1 MNKEQRDL
9 YSLQTI
15 RRNKRFERAF
25 LKPVY
30 TVLKNEMRRAAKMVR
45 AGKANEYL
53 SSWIIIDGLT
63 ANLQRLIEVVGLFYA
78 KLTTREIIKSQNKGF
93 GIDQAWIDLINEY
106 FRTDLLNKAVL
117 PISNTT
123 RAKIFELITGGI
135 QEGWSIDRIAF
146 ELENSEFPLW
156 RARMI
161 VRTEIQMAQNVGK
174 RVAAEE
180 SDFETVKQWISAH
193 DNRTRTTHRE
203 VDGKMVAED
212 GRFRVRRLKGGFD
225 LMNGPGD
232 PQASAGNII
241 NCRCTCAVVA
251 KRDENGRLIR
261 KRKISVLLPNDINR
275 QRQVVTI

>member
-9 YSLQTI
+9 YSLHTI

-45 AGKANEYL
+45 AGKSNEYL
-53 SSWIIIDGLT
+53 ASWIIIDGL
-63 ANLQRLIEVVGLFYA
+63 ASRLQNLIETVGLFYA
-78 KLTTREIIKSQNKGF
+78 KFTTREIVKSQTKGF
-93 GIDQAWIDLINEY
+93 GLDQEWINLINEY

-123 RAKIFELITGGI
+123 RAKIFQMITDGV
-135 QEGWSIDRIAF
+135 QNGWSIDRIAF
-146 ELENSEFPLW
+146 ELENSDFPLW

-161 VRTEIQMAQNVGK
+161 VRTEIQMAQNIGK

-180 SDFETVKQWISAH
+180 SEFETVKQWISAH
-193 DNRTRTTHRE
+193 DSRTRTTHME

-212 GRFRVRRLKGGFD
+212 GRFKVRKLKGGFD

-232 PQASAGNII
+232 PEASAGNII
-241 NCRCTCAVVA
+241 NCRCTSAVVA

-261 KRKISVLLPNDINR
+261 KRKISVLLPSDINR
-275 QRQVVTI
+275 QRKVVTI

>member
-1 MNKEQRDL
+1 MNKEQREL

-45 AGKANEYL
+45 SGKATEYL
-53 SSWIIIDGLT
+53 ASWIIIDGL
-63 ANLQRLIEVVGLFYA
+63 ASRLQNLIETVGLFYA
-78 KLTTREIIKSQNKGF
+78 KLTTREIVKSQTKGF
-93 GIDQAWIDLINEY
+93 GLDQEWINLINEY

-123 RAKIFELITGGI
+123 RAKIFQMITDGV
-135 QEGWSIDRIAF
+135 QNGWSIDRIAF

-161 VRTEIQMAQNVGK
+161 VRTEIQMAQNIGK
-174 RVAAEE
+174 RVASEE
-180 SDFETVKQWISAH
+180 SEFETVKQWISAH
-193 DNRTRTTHRE
+193 DSRTRTTHME
-203 VDGKMVAED
+203 VDGKMVSED
-212 GRFRVRRLKGGFD
+212 GRFKVRKLKGGFD

-232 PQASAGNII
+232 PEASAGNII
-241 NCRCTCAVVA
+241 NCRCTSAVVA

-261 KRKISVLLPNDINR
+261 KRKISVLLPSDINR
-275 QRQVVTI
+275 QRKVVTI

>member
-45 AGKANEYL
+45 AGKSNEYL
-53 SSWIIIDGLT
+53 ASWIIIEEL
-63 ANLQRLIEVVGLFYA
+63 APKLEQLIEVVGLFYA

-93 GIDQAWIDLINEY
+93 GLDQAWIDLINEY

-123 RAKIFELITGGI
+123 RAKIFELITAGI

-180 SDFETVKQWISAH
+180 SEFETVKQWISAH

-203 VDGKMVAED
+203 VDGVMVSED

-232 PQASAGNII
+232 PEASAGNII
-241 NCRCTCAVVA
+241 NCRCTSVVVA
-251 KRDENGRLIR
+251 KRDESGRLIR

-275 QRQVVTI
+275 TRRVVTI